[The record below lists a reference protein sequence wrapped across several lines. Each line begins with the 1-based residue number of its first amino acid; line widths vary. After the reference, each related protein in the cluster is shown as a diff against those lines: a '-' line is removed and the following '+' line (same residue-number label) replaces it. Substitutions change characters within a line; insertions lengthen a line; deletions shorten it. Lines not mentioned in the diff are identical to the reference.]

1 MGKFEDSYDK
11 KRVMKQ
17 ITNFNKDLISLIIKY
32 NQIPFNLFANDLKNP
47 IWGLIDGIDGDLK
60 ALRTKVV
67 ELIRKFENI

>member
-32 NQIPFNLFANDLKNP
+32 NQIPFSLHF
-47 IWGLIDGIDGDLK
+47 
-60 ALRTKVV
+60 
-67 ELIRKFENI
+67 